1 MRQLSTA
8 IKQLPIAG
16 IVLFLLT
23 ACGQQEQASP
33 AVEEQPAI
41 EAEAV
46 ETVSDEV
53 VAPDEIVEEVLEVV
67 EESAAEP
74 EAGEQAILL
83 AQADTKPAQQEWR
96 FTEGEHFVR
105 LVPTQPTVGG
115 ADKIE
120 VAEFFYYQCPHCF
133 TFDPI
138 IKGWAEKKP
147 ANVRFV
153 QIPVMWNQLLV
164 LHGRMYYTNEVL
176 ARNGVLKD
184 AAAFNAAVYQEI
196 HRRNNRLMSEAAIQK
211 LFERFG
217 VSADDFNAT
226 WNSFEVDQKMRV
238 ANDLARRYSIKSTP
252 TIVVNGKYR
261 TGGAEAGSYP
271 RLLELINELV
281 ARESIR

>member
-1 MRQLSTA
+1 MRQLPT
-8 IKQLPIAG
+8 IVKQLQIAG
-16 IVLFLLT
+16 LVLLFLT
-23 ACGQQEQASP
+23 ACGQQEQATP
-33 AVEEQPAI
+33 AVEEQPVV

-46 ETVSDEV
+46 ETVADEV
-53 VAPDEIVEEVLEVV
+53 VAADEIVEEVLEVV

-83 AQADTKPAQQEWR
+83 AQADTKPAQQEWQ
-96 FTEGEHFVR
+96 FTEGQHFVR

-138 IKGWAEKKP
+138 IKGWADNKP

-153 QIPVMWNQLLV
+153 QVPTMWNQMLV
-164 LHGRMYYTNEVL
+164 LHGRMFYTNEVL
-176 ARNGVLKD
+176 ARNGVIKD
-184 AAAFNAAVYQEI
+184 ADAFNVAVYQEI

-271 RLLELINELV
+271 RLLELIDELV

>member
-1 MRQLSTA
+1 MRQLSTML
-8 IKQLPIAG
+8 KQLPIAG

-33 AVEEQPAI
+33 AVEEQPAV

-53 VAPDEIVEEVLEVV
+53 VATDEIVEEVLEVV

-74 EAGEQAILL
+74 EDGEQAILL
-83 AQADTKPAQQEWR
+83 AQADTKPAQQEWQ
-96 FTEGEHFVR
+96 FTEGQHFVR

-138 IKGWAEKKP
+138 IKGWAETKP

-153 QIPVMWNQLLV
+153 QVPTMWNQMLV
-164 LHGRMYYTNEVL
+164 LHGRMFYTNEVL
-176 ARNGVLKD
+176 ARNGVIKD
-184 AAAFNAAVYQEI
+184 ADAFNVAVYQEI

-271 RLLELINELV
+271 KLLELIDELV